1 MNKIFLFISLFIY
14 STAFSQELFVFT
26 EPASNMPSKSLGFRD
41 MNGFM
46 FEKDGKLNYHN
57 MPEMMIGISKQFMF
71 HIQGFISNRQD
82 GGFETEGGSLYAKY
96 RFFSEDGKQSHFR
109 MALFGRISKN
119 SAESHQE
126 EIETMGHNTGYE
138 AGLIT
143 TQLLHKVAI
152 SSTISY
158 ERAIY
163 NKPAYMCSSAQMNN
177 SAMNYTFSLGKLMLP
192 KVYTSYNQTNVNLM
206 LELIGQ
212 RLNDNQKSFLDIGP
226 SIQFIVNSQAR
237 FDIGY
242 RRQLYSTMERTASNG
257 MVFKFEYLFFNV
269 FK

>member
-1 MNKIFLFISLFIY
+1 MNKLLLLLFIFIY
-14 STAFSQELFVFT
+14 SNSFSQELFVFT
-26 EPASNMPSKSLGFRD
+26 EPASNMPAKSLGFRD

-57 MPEMMIGISKQFMF
+57 MPELMWGINKKWMV
-71 HIQGFISNRQD
+71 HAQGFISNRQD
-82 GGFETEGGSLYAKY
+82 GGFEREGGSLYAKY

-109 MALFGRISKN
+109 MALFARASKN
-119 SAESHQE
+119 RADIHQD

-138 AGLIT
+138 AGFIATKLI
-143 TQLLHKVAI
+143 HKLAM

-158 ERAIY
+158 ERAFD
-163 NKPAYMCSSAQMNN
+163 NKPGYIFPATQSN

-206 LELIGQ
+206 FEFIGQ
-212 RLNDNQKSFLDIGP
+212 RLNDNNKSFLDMGP
-226 SIQFIVNSQAR
+226 SVQFIVNSQAR

-242 RRQLYSTMERTASNG
+242 RQQLYSTMERTAPNG
-257 MVFKFEYLFFNV
+257 FILKFEYLFFNV

>member
-57 MPEMMIGISKQFMF
+57 MPEIMMGINKKFML
-71 HIQGFISNRQD
+71 HAQAFISNRQD

>member
-1 MNKIFLFISLFIY
+1 MNKIFLFIFLFIY
-14 STAFSQELFVFT
+14 SNTFSQELFVFT
-26 EPASNMPSKSLGFRD
+26 EPASNMPANSFGFRD
-41 MNGFM
+41 MNGF
-46 FEKDGKLNYHN
+46 FLEKDGKLNYHN
-57 MPEMMIGISKQFMF
+57 MPEIMISINKKFML
-71 HIQGFISNRQD
+71 HSQAFISNRQD

-96 RFFSEDGKQSHFR
+96 RFFSEDAKQSHFR
-109 MALFGRISKN
+109 MALFGRVSKN
-119 SAESHQE
+119 RADIHQD
-126 EIETMGHNTGYE
+126 EIETMGHNSGYE

-158 ERAIY
+158 ERALD
-163 NKPAYMCSSAQMNN
+163 NKPNYKFPSTQSN
-177 SAMNYTFSLGKLMLP
+177 SAMNYTLSVGKLMLP

-206 LELIGQ
+206 FELIGQ
-212 RLNDNQKSFLDIGP
+212 RLNGNQKSFLDMGP

-242 RRQLYSTMERTASNG
+242 RRQLYSNMKRTAPNG

>member
-1 MNKIFLFISLFIY
+1 MNKILLFISFFIY
-14 STAFSQELFVFT
+14 SNAFSQELFVFT
-26 EPASNMPSKSLGFRD
+26 EPASNMPAKALGIRD

-57 MPEMMIGISKQFMF
+57 MPELMLSINKKLMI
-71 HIQGFISNRQD
+71 HAQGFISNRQD

-109 MALFGRISKN
+109 MALFARASKKR
-119 SAESHQE
+119 ADIHQD
-126 EIETMGHNTGYE
+126 EIETTAHNSGYE
-138 AGLIT
+138 AGFIAT
-143 TQLLHKVAI
+143 KLLHKVAI

-158 ERAIY
+158 ERALD
-163 NKPAYMCSSAQMNN
+163 NKPNYKFPPMQAN
-177 SAMNYTFSLGKLMLP
+177 SATNYTLSIGKLMFP

-206 LELIGQ
+206 FELIGQ
-212 RLNDNQKSFLDIGP
+212 RLNGNQKSFLDMGP

-237 FDIGY
+237 FDIGF
-242 RRQLYSTMERTASNG
+242 RQQLYSTMERTAPNG
-257 MVFKFEYLFFNV
+257 FILKFEYLFFNV

>member
-1 MNKIFLFISLFIY
+1 MNKLLLLAFLFIY
-14 STAFSQELFVFT
+14 SNTFSQELFVFT
-26 EPASNMPSKSLGFRD
+26 EPASNMPAKSLGFRD

-57 MPEMMIGISKQFMF
+57 MPEIMISINKKFML
-71 HIQGFISNRQD
+71 HSQAFISNRQE

-96 RFFSEDGKQSHFR
+96 RFFSEDAKQSHFR
-109 MALFGRISKN
+109 MALFARASKN
-119 SAESHQE
+119 RADIHQD

-138 AGLIT
+138 AGFIAT
-143 TQLLHKVAI
+143 KLLHKVAI

-158 ERAIY
+158 ERAFD
-163 NKPAYMCSSAQMNN
+163 NKPGYIFPSTQSN

-206 LELIGQ
+206 FELIGQ
-212 RLNDNQKSFLDIGP
+212 RLNGNQKSFLDMGP

-242 RRQLYSTMERTASNG
+242 RQQLYSTMERTAPNG
-257 MVFKFEYLFFNV
+257 FILKFEYLFFNV